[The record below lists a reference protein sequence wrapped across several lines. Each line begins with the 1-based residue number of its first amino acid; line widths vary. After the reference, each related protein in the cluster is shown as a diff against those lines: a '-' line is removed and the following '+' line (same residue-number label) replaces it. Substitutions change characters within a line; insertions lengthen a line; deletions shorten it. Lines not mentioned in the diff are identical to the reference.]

1 MRLVSFINFRV
12 LSPTTQ
18 RQHIQTADHP
28 LEEDVRR
35 YRNADRHESVLNYG
49 ELSALI
55 RSTCP
60 NAIPHCQMQRNLYA
74 RVERRGFGGCFC
86 FFGSLRCL
94 SRLPIMSLRSHS
106 VVSHRS
112 VPQARSIL
120 AIDALRRGY
129 RELA

>member
-1 MRLVSFINFRV
+1 MLIAMNQVV
-12 LSPTTQ
+12 
-18 RQHIQTADHP
+18 
-28 LEEDVRR
+28 
-35 YRNADRHESVLNYG
+35 NYG

-74 RVERRGFGGCFC
+74 RVAGRGFGGCFC

-94 SRLPIMSLRSHS
+94 SRLPIMSLRSYS

-120 AIDALRRGY
+120 AIDAY
-129 RELA
+129 AEDIEN